1 MKTKGMLA
9 LVLAASLLVLSGCQ
23 ESDGEINDLREKL
36 KTGEEEILRLQEAL
50 QAYESS
56 SDEFVN
62 IVDFAIDLLAD
73 IQAGDMQ
80 AVSEAVHPEKGLR
93 FTPYFYIDTT
103 EDLVFTAAQ
112 VSELIEDEEVY
123 HWGSYDGSGD
133 AIDLTFADYYSNFVY
148 NQDFINADIIG
159 NNQAIGSGNSLDNI
173 AEAYPE
179 AAFVE
184 FHFTGFDEAFEG
196 MDWESLRLVF
206 EENQAQWY
214 LVGIVHGQWT
224 I

>member
-50 QAYESS
+50 Q
-56 SDEFVN
+56 
-62 IVDFAIDLLAD
+62 AIDLLAD

-159 NNQAIGSGNSLDNI
+159 NNHAIGSGNSLDNI